1 MIKEHMR
8 DFLIKITDLDD
19 KVIGE
24 LEISNMGANNDF
36 VDIISY
42 AYHNRRRCAYKNFP
56 RYKIFPRRTGEQIT
70 FIVAVLKIDTLGR
83 KRLVST
89 MDVGLEEDSSFD
101 EILDMCYHG
110 CTDN

>member
-1 MIKEHMR
+1 MR

-24 LEISNMGANNDF
+24 LEVPGMGADNDF
-36 VDIISY
+36 TDIISY
-42 AYHNRRRCAYKNFP
+42 AYHNIRCCAYKNFP
-56 RYKIFPRRTGEQIT
+56 RRTGEEIT
-70 FIVAVLKIDTLGR
+70 FIVAVFKTDTLGR

-89 MDVGLEEDSSFD
+89 MDVDLEEDSSFD

>member
-1 MIKEHMR
+1 MR

-24 LEISNMGANNDF
+24 LEVPGMGADNDF

-42 AYHNRRRCAYKNFP
+42 AYHNIRCCAYQN
-56 RYKIFPRRTGEQIT
+56 FPRRTGEEIT
-70 FIVAVLKIDTLGR
+70 FVVTVLKTDTLGR
-83 KRLVST
+83 KRLVSS
-89 MDVGLEEDSSFD
+89 MYVDLEEDSSFD
-101 EILDMCYHG
+101 EVLDMCYHG

>member
-1 MIKEHMR
+1 MKN
-8 DFLIKITDLDD
+8 FLIRITDLDD
-19 KVIGE
+19 KIIGE
-24 LEISNMGANNDF
+24 LEVPNMGADNDF

-42 AYHNRRRCAYKNFP
+42 AYHNISCCAYKSFP
-56 RYKIFPRRTGEQIT
+56 KRTGEYIT
-70 FIVAVLKIDTLGR
+70 FVVTVFKIDTLGR

-89 MDVGLEEDSSFD
+89 MDVDLEEDSSFD